1 LSSPELLRLIDVAGV
16 ASNVRRPWRRLPIG
30 IMTEQEDKQAEQYAA
45 ELLELFYPI
54 HYRGNMAVEDAM
66 RGKLTRKEA
75 AIIWLIRSAGEDGSE
90 MRRKEIVSRLQDW
103 FDVSSPAVT
112 KALRHMARPPLS
124 LVRLV
129 EDAASGREKRVRL
142 TPQGQRF
149 VLGMI
154 TRGQDFLQK
163 VVEQLP
169 DQQVRDG
176 IEFLRA
182 GVAAYE
188 RVHAEADVNGKGA
201 LGKARLPAKLAAN
214 LKDEAPAPI
223 NAAERLE
230 DEPAQN
236 PRPPA

>member
-1 LSSPELLRLIDVAGV
+1 
-16 ASNVRRPWRRLPIG
+16 
-30 IMTEQEDKQAEQYAA
+30 MTEQEDKQAEQYAA

-142 TPQGQRF
+142 TPLGQRF

-188 RVHAEADVNGKGA
+188 RVHAEASVNGKSL
-201 LGKARLPAKLAAN
+201 LGKARSPAKPPAN
-214 LKDEAPAPI
+214 LQDETPAPI

-236 PRPPA
+236 PRTLV

>member
-1 LSSPELLRLIDVAGV
+1 
-16 ASNVRRPWRRLPIG
+16 
-30 IMTEQEDKQAEQYAA
+30 MTESEDKRAELYAA

-75 AIIWLIRSAGEDGSE
+75 AIMWLIRSVGEDGME
-90 MRRKEIVSRLQDW
+90 MRRKDVVARLQDW

-112 KALRHMARPPLS
+112 KALRRMARPPLG

-154 TRGQDFLQK
+154 TRGQDFLHR

-169 DQQVRDG
+169 EQQVREG
-176 IEFLRA
+176 IAFLRA

-188 RVHAEADVNGKGA
+188 RIHAES
-201 LGKARLPAKLAAN
+201 LGLDNKIVQARLRSQGELAASIP
-214 LKDEAPAPI
+214 DERSAADDPAV
-223 NAAERLE
+223 AEAE
-230 DEPAQN
+230 EPEQTSRS
-236 PRPPA
+236 PL

>member
-1 LSSPELLRLIDVAGV
+1 
-16 ASNVRRPWRRLPIG
+16 
-30 IMTEQEDKQAEQYAA
+30 MTEKEDKQAEQYAT

-90 MRRKEIVSRLQDW
+90 MRRKEIVARLQDW

-142 TPQGQRF
+142 TWQGQRF

-188 RVHAEADVNGKGA
+188 RVHAQAANADGKSSP
-201 LGKARLPAKLAAN
+201 GKARWPAKLPASLQN
-214 LKDEAPAPI
+214 EALAPI
-223 NAAERLE
+223 NGAEALE

-236 PRPPA
+236 PRTPV

>member
-1 LSSPELLRLIDVAGV
+1 
-16 ASNVRRPWRRLPIG
+16 
-30 IMTEQEDKQAEQYAA
+30 MTEKEDKQLEQHAA
-45 ELLELFYPI
+45 ALLELFYPV

-75 AIIWLIRSAGEDGSE
+75 AIMWLIRSAGEDGTE
-90 MRRKEIVSRLQDW
+90 MRRKEIVARLQDW

-129 EDAASGREKRVRL
+129 EDTASGREKRVRL

-154 TRGQDFLQK
+154 ARGQDFLRK
-163 VVEQLP
+163 VVAQLP

-188 RVHAEADVNGKGA
+188 RIHAEKPNLNGKNLTDELGARGEVPA
-201 LGKARLPAKLAAN
+201 LGVEERPTSHDTGFKGDDKP
-214 LKDEAPAPI
+214 DEVS
-223 NAAERLE
+223 
-230 DEPAQN
+230 
-236 PRPPA
+236 RPPM

>member
-1 LSSPELLRLIDVAGV
+1 
-16 ASNVRRPWRRLPIG
+16 
-30 IMTEQEDKQAEQYAA
+30 MTEQEDKQAEQYAA

-129 EDAASGREKRVRL
+129 EDAASGREKRVLL

-188 RVHAEADVNGKGA
+188 RVHAEASVNGKGL
-201 LGKARLPAKLAAN
+201 LGKARSPAKPSAN
-214 LKDEAPAPI
+214 LQDEAPAPI
-223 NAAERLE
+223 NPAERLE

-236 PRPPA
+236 PRTLV

>member
-1 LSSPELLRLIDVAGV
+1 MDMAGV
-16 ASNVRRPWRRLPIG
+16 ARDVCQPKPG
-30 IMTEQEDKQAEQYAA
+30 TQGKMTEREDKQLERHAA
-45 ELLELFYPI
+45 ELLELFYPV

-75 AIIWLIRSAGEDGSE
+75 AIMWLIRSAGEDGSE
-90 MRRKEIVSRLQDW
+90 MRRKEIVARLQDW

-154 TRGQDFLQK
+154 ARGQDFLRK

-169 DQQVRDG
+169 DQQIRDG
-176 IEFLRA
+176 IDFLRA

-188 RVHAEADVNGKGA
+188 RIHAERPNLNGKNLSDSLRGRGGVSA
-201 LGKARLPAKLAAN
+201 DGVEEQPASDDRELSPEEQQD
-214 LKDEAPAPI
+214 LVSRSPI
-223 NAAERLE
+223 
-230 DEPAQN
+230 
-236 PRPPA
+236 

>member
-1 LSSPELLRLIDVAGV
+1 
-16 ASNVRRPWRRLPIG
+16 
-30 IMTEQEDKQAEQYAA
+30 MTEKDYKQVEQHAA

-75 AIIWLIRSAGEDGSE
+75 AIIWLIRSAGEAGSE
-90 MRRKEIVSRLQDW
+90 MRRKEIVARLQDW

-142 TPQGQRF
+142 TAQGQRF
-149 VLGMI
+149 VLAMI
-154 TRGQDFLQK
+154 ARGQDFLQK

-169 DQQVRDG
+169 DQQVREG

-188 RVHAEADVNGKGA
+188 RVHLAADAEAKAAGKV
-201 LGKARLPAKLAAN
+201 RSTAKLAGN
-214 LKDEAPAPI
+214 LDVRSI
-223 NAAERLE
+223 NGS
-230 DEPAQN
+230 EPAEDQHPQN
-236 PRPPA
+236 PRTSV

>member
-1 LSSPELLRLIDVAGV
+1 MEKMI
-16 ASNVRRPWRRLPIG
+16 
-30 IMTEQEDKQAEQYAA
+30 EKEDKQAEQYAA

-75 AIIWLIRSAGEDGSE
+75 AIIWLIRSAGEDGIE
-90 MRRKEIVSRLQDW
+90 MRRKEIVARLQDW

-142 TPQGQRF
+142 TSQGQRF

-154 TRGQDFLQK
+154 TRGQDFLRK

-188 RVHAEADVNGKGA
+188 RVHAQAATVDGKSQLARVRSAAKVPANLHDEVLAPVNG
-201 LGKARLPAKLAAN
+201 
-214 LKDEAPAPI
+214 
-223 NAAERLE
+223 AERLD
-230 DEPAQN
+230 DEVAQN
-236 PRPPA
+236 PRPPV

>member
-1 LSSPELLRLIDVAGV
+1 
-16 ASNVRRPWRRLPIG
+16 
-30 IMTEQEDKQAEQYAA
+30 MTEKIDNAAEQYAA

-66 RGKLTRKEA
+66 RARLTRKEA
-75 AIIWLIRSAGEDGSE
+75 AIIWLIRSAGEEGSE
-90 MRRKEIVSRLQDW
+90 MRRKEIVARLQDW

-142 TPQGQRF
+142 TAQGQRF
-149 VLGMI
+149 VVGMI
-154 TRGQDFLQK
+154 MRGRDFLRR

-176 IEFLRA
+176 IEFLRS
-182 GVAAYE
+182 GVAAFE
-188 RVHAEADVNGKGA
+188 RLHAKGPHLDDTVNLGKPRSRSGVAATDRAEA
-201 LGKARLPAKLAAN
+201 L
-214 LKDEAPAPI
+214 APADP
-223 NAAERLE
+223 AGLAEE
-230 DEPAQN
+230 QHS
-236 PRPPA
+236 